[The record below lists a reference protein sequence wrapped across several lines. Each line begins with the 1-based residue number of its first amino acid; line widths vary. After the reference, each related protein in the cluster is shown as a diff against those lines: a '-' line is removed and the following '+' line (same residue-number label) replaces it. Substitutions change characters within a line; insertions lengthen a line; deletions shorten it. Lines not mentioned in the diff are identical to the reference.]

1 MYVDTYVRTH
11 VHCRHS
17 KPRANALGNYYVS
30 VTNQMTANIYPVY
43 ESMLSLTQM
52 DLSFLLDS
60 TGCEC
65 LNNDD
70 DHSLENALKPGPL
83 KYLESDCDEQVNH
96 IFTDIWMNTNT
107 VLTPNTNID
116 HNSTSFQASS
126 QTSLTAT
133 HWTK

>member
-1 MYVDTYVRTH
+1 
-11 VHCRHS
+11 
-17 KPRANALGNYYVS
+17 
-30 VTNQMTANIYPVY
+30 
-43 ESMLSLTQM
+43 M
-52 DLSFLLDS
+52 DLSFLLES
-60 TGCEC
+60 RGCEC

-70 DHSLENALKPGPL
+70 DHPLKNALKPGP

-96 IFTDIWMNTNT
+96 IFTVIWMNTNT
-107 VLTPNTNID
+107 VLTPNTIID